1 MACHIGQPIETHSI
15 WHINVFKLYLF
26 SSLIDPFAVHCC
38 SGSCPIMVWIHGGGF
53 AMLDGSPVS
62 FGPKLLMNFD
72 VILVKLLFCYYFVF
86 AIVVVVICCGCGC
99 CWFYSLWSYKGTVDV
114 VVVRLWSW
122 STKNF

>member
-1 MACHIGQPIETHSI
+1 
-15 WHINVFKLYLF
+15 
-26 SSLIDPFAVHCC
+26 
-38 SGSCPIMVWIHGGGF
+38 MVWIHGGGF

-72 VILVKLLFCYYFVF
+72 VIVVKLLFCYYFVF